1 MCNIQQESKRAN
13 KLIHSN
19 VSFVL
24 LLLPCQFF
32 LTIFLSTHMIKILWI
47 CTQKK
52 KVWVQACFLITP
64 TPTGFV
70 STINDLS
77 KCHSPLKKILIF
89 SFCEANLET
98 KMLSPKL
105 STFISLVDLYACGIA
120 ALRPSLDSVLQ
131 IFLFSFSS
139 FPLR

>member
-1 MCNIQQESKRAN
+1 MCNIQQESKRA
-13 KLIHSN
+13 KEPIHSN
-19 VSFVL
+19 VSFVSTSFT
-24 LLLPCQFF
+24 LPILSHHFF
-32 LTIFLSTHMIKILWI
+32 VYTHDGNIVDMHK
-47 CTQKK
+47 KK

-70 STINDLS
+70 SIINNLS

-89 SFCEANLET
+89 SFCKANLET
-98 KMLSPKL
+98 KFLSPKL